1 MYKLDLT
8 PLHHI
13 RYAFSEPFAGTTA
26 CVSQLQRNASPLSL
40 WPGRLLNA
48 TVRSTLLVPLRS
60 MKTESVSDTATET
73 EISTLLLLLQIFVFW
88 GVIEKVH

>member
-26 CVSQLQRNASPLSL
+26 CVFQLQRNASPLSL
-40 WPGRLLNA
+40 GPGRLLN
-48 TVRSTLLVPLRS
+48 STAEVHTS
-60 MKTESVSDTATET
+60 ATATAT
-73 EISTLLLLLQIFVFW
+73 DFRFL
-88 GVIEKVH
+88 GVLEKVH